1 MEGCIAEIHNITS
14 LDISDNGKYTDQEQR
29 VVHVKKCFFFQLKDG
44 RSCFMIMGHVGYEN
58 VSDQDLLLRN
68 VERLNCTLKS
78 LLFQINATQ
87 QNKKMAPSSY

>member
-1 MEGCIAEIHNITS
+1 MEGRAR
-14 LDISDNGKYTDQEQR
+14 QEML
-29 VVHVKKCFFFQLKDG
+29 FFQLKDG
-44 RSCFMIMGHVGYEN
+44 RSCLMIIGHVGYGN
-58 VSDQDLLLRN
+58 ISDQDLLLRN